1 MGISFFLVLAEILY
15 RNYAEVCTLVM
26 WIRSTAA
33 KAQDTKKK

>member
-1 MGISFFLVLAEILY
+1 MGISFFWTILETLYRYYAEI
-15 RNYAEVCTLVM
+15 CTLVM